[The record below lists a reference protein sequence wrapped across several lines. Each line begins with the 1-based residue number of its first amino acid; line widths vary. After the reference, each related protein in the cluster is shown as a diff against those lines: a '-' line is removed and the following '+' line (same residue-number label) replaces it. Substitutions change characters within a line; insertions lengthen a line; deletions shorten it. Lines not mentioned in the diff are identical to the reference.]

1 MMKNLK
7 NNYQGFTILEALVA
21 MAGMLLLVEGAV
33 SLFLFSNYSR
43 DVIWEQLSTQ
53 NEGRKIVH
61 DFTNEIR
68 KTNYSS
74 LGAYPIESAA
84 TSSIIFYTNL
94 DTDNYREKVRYFLSG
109 QILKKGVIKPS
120 GNPLVYN
127 PASETVL
134 DIVHDIA
141 NGSDPIFTYY
151 SEGFSFATGT
161 PMVSPIN
168 VTDIRLIK
176 INLLLEQDP
185 NNSPVP
191 FSIESKA
198 EVRNLKTN

>member
-7 NNYQGFTILEALVA
+7 YNYQGFTILEALVA

-33 SLFLFSNYSR
+33 SLFLFSNHSR

-94 DTDNYREKVRYFLSG
+94 DTDNYREKVRYFLAG
-109 QILKKGVIKPS
+109 ATLKKGVIKPS
-120 GNPLVYN
+120 GNPLVYSQ
-127 PASETVL
+127 ATETVV
-134 DIVHDIA
+134 DIVHDVA
-141 NGSDPIFTYY
+141 NGENPVFTYY
-151 SEGFSFATGT
+151 NEGFSFATGT
-161 PMVSPIN
+161 PMVLPIDA
-168 VTDIRLIK
+168 TQIRLIK
-176 INLLLEQDP
+176 INLMLEEDP
-185 NNSPVP
+185 NNTPVP
-191 FSIESKA
+191 FSIESKV
-198 EVRNLKTN
+198 EIRNLKTN